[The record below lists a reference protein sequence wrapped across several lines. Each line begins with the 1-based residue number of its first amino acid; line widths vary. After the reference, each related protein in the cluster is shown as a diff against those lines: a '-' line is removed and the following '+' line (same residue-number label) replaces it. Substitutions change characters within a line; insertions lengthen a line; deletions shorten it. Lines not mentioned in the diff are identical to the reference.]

1 MLIASAQT
9 QPTRFNISA
18 NLSEHY
24 RMIEKAAEQGV
35 RLIAFPELS
44 ITGYERVAAKELA
57 FTPTDERLNQLRDL
71 SVQHNLV
78 VIAGVPIQIE
88 DQLYIGSFILKPDR
102 SISIYTKQYLHP
114 GEEEYFD
121 PSFSYNPLIELDNE
135 RISLAI
141 CADIDHP
148 EHAQDA
154 CQRGATLYIPSIF
167 FSPRGIPEA
176 YKSLGYYAKQ
186 HSMNIL
192 MANFCGHAWENESG
206 GRSAFWN
213 KNGELIGELDDQH
226 PGLLVVEKIE
236 NKWNLQIIPA

>member
-1 MLIASAQT
+1 MLIAAAQT
-9 QPTRFNISA
+9 QPTRYNILANLANHYQMIEISA
-18 NLSEHY
+18 
-24 RMIEKAAEQGV
+24 AQGV
-35 RLIAFPELS
+35 QLIAFPELS
-44 ITGYERVAAKELA
+44 ISGYEQMAAQELA
-57 FTPTDERLNQLRDL
+57 FTATDQRLDHLRDL
-71 SVQHNLV
+71 SVQHNMV
-78 VIAGVPIQIE
+78 VIAGAPIQIE

-121 PSFSYNPLIELDNE
+121 SSFNFNPLIELDKE

-176 YKSLGYYAKQ
+176 YKNLGNYAKQ
-186 HSMNIL
+186 HAMNIL
-192 MANFCGHAWENESG
+192 MANFCGHVWENEAG

-213 KNGELIGELDDQH
+213 KNGELLGELDDQH

-236 NKWNLQIIPA
+236 NKWNVQIIPV